1 MRLRGFPGCR
11 ERWRSAAPANL
22 DQLGELPSKNRSREK
37 ACLAS
42 GGGVA
47 GDKEPPE
54 QPERGPVTSGHP
66 QAENSLRKSVLTQMR

>member
-42 GGGVA
+42 GGGGWLVTKSLQNSQSE
-47 GDKEPPE
+47 DLSL
-54 QPERGPVTSGHP
+54 PVTPRLKTPFESQSSH
-66 QAENSLRKSVLTQMR
+66 R

>member
-42 GGGVA
+42 GGG
-47 GDKEPPE
+47 G
-54 QPERGPVTSGHP
+54 GGW
-66 QAENSLRKSVLTQMR
+66 